1 MKKKHKKRNKSSSEV
16 KSKLFKI
23 EPTEENIAFLKN
35 IYEQGRSA
43 KAKELQQRE
52 EEEMEA

>member
-52 EEEMEA
+52 